1 MKNST
6 LELQDELDSYDVDNS
21 LTAVAACSELKNLKS
36 YKDIIT
42 RKHHISSI
50 AAAKLISNTIFEL
63 QSFVAFTPAM
73 TRPTETGELLRTT
86 YIESLET
93 LYLFRDILIGMHQD
107 DEGYKDVKIVMDNKE
122 NDIFD

>member
-21 LTAVAACSELKNLKS
+21 LTAVAAYSELKDLKS
-36 YKDIIT
+36 YKDIIA
-42 RKHHISSI
+42 RKHNISSL
-50 AAAKLISNTIFEL
+50 ASAKLISNTIFEL

-73 TRPTETGELLRTT
+73 IRPTEAGELLRTT

>member
-21 LTAVAACSELKNLKS
+21 LTAVAAYSKLKDLKS
-36 YKDIIT
+36 YKDIID
-42 RKHHISSI
+42 RKHHISSL
-50 AAAKLISNTIFEL
+50 ASAKLISNTIFEL
-63 QSFVAFTPAM
+63 KSFIAFTPAM
-73 TRPTETGELLRTT
+73 TRPTEAGELLRTT

-107 DEGYKDVKIVMDNKE
+107 DEGYEDVNMVQIE
-122 NDIFD
+122 NDREEIT

>member
-21 LTAVAACSELKNLKS
+21 LTAVAAYSELKDLKS

-42 RKHHISSI
+42 RKHNISSL
-50 AAAKLISNTIFEL
+50 ASAKLISNTIFEL
-63 QSFVAFTPAM
+63 QSFIAFTPAM
-73 TRPTETGELLRTT
+73 TRPTE
-86 YIESLET
+86 SLDT
-93 LYLFRDILIGMHQD
+93 LHLFRDILIGMHQD
-107 DEGYKDVKIVMDNKE
+107 DEGYQDVKIVMDNKE